1 MSIKYKEIYDKIM
14 MAWADFERD
23 ATKAIEKGNKS
34 AARRSRKS
42 ILETR

>member
-1 MSIKYKEIYDKIM
+1 MGEKYREIYDKIM

-34 AARRSRKS
+34 VARRSRKHP
-42 ILETR
+42 